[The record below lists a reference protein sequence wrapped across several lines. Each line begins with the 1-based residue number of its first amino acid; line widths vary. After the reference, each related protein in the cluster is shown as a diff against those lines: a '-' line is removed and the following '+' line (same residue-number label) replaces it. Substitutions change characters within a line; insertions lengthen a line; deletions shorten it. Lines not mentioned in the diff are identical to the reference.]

1 LGEKFVL
8 SGVESLSTLKLP
20 GAKRST
26 IGLIVDI
33 LEVACNGATKTEIV
47 YRANLNFK
55 QVQKFL
61 DFLIKKGLLVTSSNK
76 RKRYMTTE
84 KGKEFIN
91 RYKKTIELI
100 L

>member
-1 LGEKFVL
+1 
-8 SGVESLSTLKLP
+8 
-20 GAKRST
+20 
-26 IGLIVDI
+26 VDI